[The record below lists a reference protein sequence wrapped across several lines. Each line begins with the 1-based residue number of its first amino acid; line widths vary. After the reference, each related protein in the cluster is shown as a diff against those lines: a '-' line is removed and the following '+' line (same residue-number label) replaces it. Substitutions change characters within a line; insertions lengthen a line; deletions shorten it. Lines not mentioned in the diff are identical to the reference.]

1 MEIEITDFPKSIKSL
16 FFLPEK
22 IISDKRTV
30 DYLGKMKKYI
40 FGAECCTACETI
52 GISVF
57 DLVFVNEKPLYDVC
71 EKYLRKIKEK
81 DKDTIRIA
89 VILRCLREGELV
101 RISDV
106 VIGNE
111 KAFVKDPE
119 ELKVRTDNRNENII
133 KIQKNKLPDHSL
145 NNDSQ
150 TMLESVRLSAMK
162 YGMSCA
168 IRYKELI
175 DKYNYRRFSSN
186 LKINS
191 RSVSVD
197 EINSIFSE
205 KKDKV
210 LNDISNPK
218 IRIIYSVLYSITYG
232 GFTLFDIYSK
242 NTVFENE
249 SFEKER
255 KLGNLASDFI
265 STIYNGNRM
274 ETVNV
279 FKDMVLAFVSA
290 EMPEVNVKDLGS
302 IMDNYALYYAAA
314 SVASVCE
321 KLYNYKGFSDDMKEY
336 FKKKTLYSY
345 WTINDRLMLLK
356 QYSSIISFCNIMS
369 QFDYK
374 LYLEDPGYQAEIQY
388 AFESSEKFSVELK
401 KNG

>member
-1 MEIEITDFPKSIKSL
+1 M
-16 FFLPEK
+16 
-22 IISDKRTV
+22 
-30 DYLGKMKKYI
+30 
-40 FGAECCTACETI
+40 
-52 GISVF
+52 
-57 DLVFVNEKPLYDVC
+57 
-71 EKYLRKIKEK
+71 
-81 DKDTIRIA
+81 
-89 VILRCLREGELV
+89 
-101 RISDV
+101 
-106 VIGNE
+106 
-111 KAFVKDPE
+111 
-119 ELKVRTDNRNENII
+119 
-133 KIQKNKLPDHSL
+133 Q
-145 NNDSQ
+145 
-150 TMLESVRLSAMK
+150 
-162 YGMSCA
+162 
-168 IRYKELI
+168 RYKELI

-191 RSVSVD
+191 RSVSVE

-205 KKDKV
+205 IKDKV